1 MPTTIGAFTVSV
13 RAIDGNWP
21 DNRAEATLG
30 LTVSAPAL
38 SASVAGSPAAQVG
51 VPYQGNA
58 VATGLVGDAAWSVSA
73 GALPPGVG
81 LNAATGAI
89 VGVPAAYG
97 AFTAVVQVRDS
108 YDSSR
113 TATAS
118 LTIVVAP
125 TAIAVTTASLPSANV
140 GSLFAALLSASGG
153 TGAFTW
159 SLESGALPGG
169 ISLVAERQPRWIVDG
184 AGHLHVRRQ
193 GDRRRLAGE
202 HRLPDADAL
211 GHRQRGGAVRGR
223 SDRGHRHLDPGGRH
237 DGRRRGAPVESRI
250 AARPRSQARSPRR

>member
-1 MPTTIGAFTVSV
+1 M
-13 RAIDGNWP
+13 RNWP
-21 DNRAEATLG
+21 GNHADATLA

-38 SASVAGSPAAQVG
+38 SASVAGSPAGQVG
-51 VPYQGNA
+51 IPYQGNA

-89 VGVPAAYG
+89 AGVPTAYG

-118 LTIVVAP
+118 LSIVVAP
-125 TAIAVTTASLPSANV
+125 TTIAVTTGSLPSANV
-140 GSLFAALLSASGG
+140 GSPFTALLSASGG

-159 SLESGALPGG
+159 SLDSGALPSG
-169 ISLVAERQPRWIVDG
+169 ISLSPNGTPRWIVDG
-184 AGHLHVRRQ
+184 AGQLHVRRQ
-193 GDRRRLAGE
+193 GDRHRLAGE
-202 HRLPDADAL
+202 RRLPNVDPV
-211 GHRQRGGAVRGR
+211 GHRQRGRALRGR
-223 SDRGHRHLDPGGRH
+223 CDRGHRHLVASGRR
-237 DGRRRGAPVESRI
+237 DGRRRRAPVE
-250 AARPRSQARSPRR
+250 PRSRRGQGRHRARRRR